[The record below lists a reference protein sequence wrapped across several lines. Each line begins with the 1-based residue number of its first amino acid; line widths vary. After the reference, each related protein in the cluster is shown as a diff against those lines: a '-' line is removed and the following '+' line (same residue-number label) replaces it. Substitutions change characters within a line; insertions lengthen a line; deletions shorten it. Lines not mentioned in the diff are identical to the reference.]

1 MLRDNHVVFCLEVL
15 DNPPVENKMACSCQ
29 AAACVRDLCSSSELQ
44 CWELGGWLE
53 GMQGPIVLKMVAV
66 LGSSGGC
73 QLSVCL
79 WLGS

>member
-29 AAACVRDLCSSSELQ
+29 AVACVGGLCSFSELQ
-44 CWELGGWLE
+44 RWELGWLE

-66 LGSSGGC
+66 LGRPGGC